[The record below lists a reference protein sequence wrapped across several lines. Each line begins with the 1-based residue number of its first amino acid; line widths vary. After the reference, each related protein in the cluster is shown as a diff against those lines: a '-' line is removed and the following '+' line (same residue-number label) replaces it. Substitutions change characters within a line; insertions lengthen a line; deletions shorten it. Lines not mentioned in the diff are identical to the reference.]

1 MWSKMLK
8 SGELWIY
15 TEVTEGV
22 QGIGAFQTA
31 FQDDGVKTERI
42 VSISQ
47 EECQLS
53 WSLESDWVN
62 DDLVFIISGIDLGGK
77 INLISSAF
85 EETILEMTSSMSMKY
100 LKMKVIAVGSLG
112 ALDIQSAIIEPKNKC
127 DKIQNQMRDIPFKI
141 HSLVTSSKLFANT
154 GWSKKIVKGSCTE
167 VWVENF
173 GTLYCGNSSIVLQIL
188 LVTV

>member
-85 EETILEMTSSMSMKY
+85 EETILEVTSSMSMKY

-112 ALDIQSAIIEPKNKC
+112 ALDIQSSIIEPKNKC
-127 DKIQNQMRDIPFKI
+127 DKWRTY
-141 HSLVTSSKLFANT
+141 HSKFTH
-154 GWSKKIVKGSCTE
+154 
-167 VWVENF
+167 
-173 GTLYCGNSSIVLQIL
+173 
-188 LVTV
+188 